1 MLGAAIVVSTIIVA
15 FAFRYPQYPVMFP
28 ALERTIHSTIG
39 LATTMLNVNQR
50 WTHSAQQ

>member
-39 LATTMLNVNQR
+39 PAISTMR
-50 WTHSAQQ
+50 GEPDFA